1 MSISSE
7 DDNDCRD
14 VDVNHPLHQISDFKS
29 LAKGSMDVA
38 YLLATVNQLRNAHQL
53 AQPYEDL
60 MYGLLSISLVL
71 QVTSSI
77 LLLVEKMS
85 MSYTNRKKIN
95 ISIGV
100 MMILIFFI
108 NAITTVFSGS
118 EYQEMNTTTIPP
130 PPTTTTTT
138 TTTTLN
144 I

>member
-1 MSISSE
+1 MSIRPK
-7 DDNDCRD
+7 DDTDCPD
-14 VDVNHPLHQISDFKS
+14 VDVNHLQQISDFKS

-38 YLLATVNQLRNAHQL
+38 YLLATVNQLRNAHQ
-53 AQPYEDL
+53 DL
-60 MYGLLSISLVL
+60 VMGLLGISLVL

-100 MMILIFFI
+100 MMILIIFI
-108 NAITTVFSGS
+108 NVLTTAFIGPK
-118 EYQEMNTTTIPP
+118 YQEDSDSLIMDTTTDAPAA
-130 PPTTTTTT
+130 
-138 TTTTLN
+138 TTLN